1 MINNKTLQV
10 DFTQE
15 NEINNPFKQNIL
27 KYNLQKYFWKKQ
39 QIVKYTKKSV
49 KKILSNYFQNI
60 EMHWFLFMEL
70 QIQEKLIE
78 WMEI

>member
-27 KYNLQKYFWKKQ
+27 KYNLQKYF
-39 QIVKYTKKSV
+39 
-49 KKILSNYFQNI
+49 
-60 EMHWFLFMEL
+60 
-70 QIQEKLIE
+70 
-78 WMEI
+78 